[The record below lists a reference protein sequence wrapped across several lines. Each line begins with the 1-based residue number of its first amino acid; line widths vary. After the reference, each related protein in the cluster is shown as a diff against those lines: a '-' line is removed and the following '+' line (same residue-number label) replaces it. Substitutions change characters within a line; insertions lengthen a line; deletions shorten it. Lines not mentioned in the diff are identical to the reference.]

1 MGVCAGFL
9 MRSPDAAQHHE
20 RVHARLSTR
29 YGGALLIR
37 GPYLASLGPGSAAQ
51 RTGRCFASPGE
62 RCTASG
68 TRNMLHAHS
77 RPLSNRQFLM
87 RSPDAAQHHK
97 RVHARL
103 STRYGGALLIRGPY
117 LASLG
122 PGSAAQRA
130 GRCFA
135 SPGERCTASGTRDML
150 HPHSRPLSNR
160 QFHTRFRILAARCV
174 RGVHEF
180 SALKKRGRGE
190 CRAPDAP
197 ADGVTGLPSKPR

>member
-9 MRSPDAAQHHE
+9 MRSPDAAQHHK
-20 RVHARLSTR
+20 RVHAHLSTR

-37 GPYLASLGPGSAAQ
+37 GPHLASLGPGSAAQ
-51 RTGRCFASPGE
+51 RAGRCFASPSE

-68 TRNMLHAHS
+68 TRDMLHPHS

-103 STRYGGALLIRGPY
+103 STRYGGALLIRGPH
-117 LASLG
+117 LAALG

-150 HPHSRPLSNR
+150 HPHSRLLSNR
-160 QFHTRFRILAARCV
+160 QFHTRFRILAAQCV
-174 RGVHEF
+174 RGLPKI
-180 SALKKRGRGE
+180 SALKTEGVGNAGR
-190 CRAPDAP
+190 PMHP
-197 ADGVTGLPSKPR
+197 QPRVRYW